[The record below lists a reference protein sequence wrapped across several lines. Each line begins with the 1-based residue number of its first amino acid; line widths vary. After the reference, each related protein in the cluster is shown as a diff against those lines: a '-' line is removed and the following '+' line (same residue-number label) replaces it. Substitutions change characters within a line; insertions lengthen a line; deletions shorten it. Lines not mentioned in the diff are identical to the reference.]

1 MCLRWNNSQRFINLS
16 LTWVMASYGLYIPF
30 NHLVTY
36 ITLFI
41 GLNLHFWCSIPT
53 QTPRSRITANIAKI
67 DPHCIPRYVGKWQD
81 YLYMFY
87 LLYIYIYY
95 IYIYMCVCVCVPTFG
110 VYHPPLK
117 AYEILLDHLNHSD
130 HNVDSQ
136 SPPRQALWRRMW
148 LWVLLG
154 PGRRGTTCSATRHE
168 EIHGQQRR
176 MYVLPLI
183 STHTQTHIYGKG
195 IYMRGGRARL
205 RGPGGSMKH
214 QFHPYI

>member
-1 MCLRWNNSQRFINLS
+1 M
-16 LTWVMASYGLYIPF
+16 
-30 NHLVTY
+30 LVN
-36 ITLFI
+36 
-41 GLNLHFWCSIPT
+41 G
-53 QTPRSRITANIAKI
+53 KI
-67 DPHCIPRYVGKWQD
+67 I
-81 YLYMFY
+81 
-87 LLYIYIYY
+87 YIYIYISIIIILVIIY
-95 IYIYMCVCVCVPTFG
+95 IYIYIHMCVRVPTFG

-130 HNVDSQ
+130 HDVDSQ

-183 STHTQTHIYGKG
+183 STHTDTHI
-195 IYMRGGRARL
+195 R
-205 RGPGGSMKH
+205 
-214 QFHPYI
+214 

>member
-1 MCLRWNNSQRFINLS
+1 VCLRWNNSQRFINLS

-41 GLNLHFWCSIPT
+41 GLNLPFWCSTPT

-87 LLYIYIYY
+87 LLYIYIYIY
-95 IYIYMCVCVCVPTFG
+95 IYICVCVCSHFWCLSSTIKSIWNPIRSLKSFRSQCGFSIPTKASSVAQNVALG
-110 VYHPPLK
+110 VAGTWQKGHHMLSNSAWRDPWSAK
-117 AYEILLDHLNHSD
+117 AYVCTSTYFH
-130 HNVDSQ
+130 
-136 SPPRQALWRRMW
+136 
-148 LWVLLG
+148 
-154 PGRRGTTCSATRHE
+154 
-168 EIHGQQRR
+168 
-176 MYVLPLI
+176 
-183 STHTQTHIYGKG
+183 THTQTHIYGKG
-195 IYMRGGRARL
+195 IYMCGGRARL